1 MIPEWKIYP
10 RSQGHSTVYLQN
22 VVTDPA
28 IQVGAYTIYDDFVN
42 DPMGTSSGTTCCTTI
57 PSATMTG

>member
-42 DPMGTSSGTTCCTTI
+42 DPRISSGTTCCTTI

>member
-28 IQVGAYTIYDDFVN
+28 IQVGAYTIYDDLSTI
-42 DPMGTSSGTTCCTTI
+42 PGISSGTTCCTTI

>member
-22 VVTDPA
+22 VVIDPA
-28 IQVGAYTIYDDFVN
+28 IQVGRTPSMTILSTT
-42 DPMGTSSGTTCCTTI
+42 PGTSSGTMCCTTI

>member
-42 DPMGTSSGTTCCTTI
+42 DPRGFPAEQRAVPLSRVQ
-57 PSATMTG
+57 P

>member
-28 IQVGAYTIYDDFVN
+28 IQVGAYTI
-42 DPMGTSSGTTCCTTI
+42 PGISSGTTCCTTI

>member
-28 IQVGAYTIYDDFVN
+28 IQVGAL
-42 DPMGTSSGTTCCTTI
+42 
-57 PSATMTG
+57 PSATASSSAAAPW

>member
-28 IQVGAYTIYDDFVN
+28 IQVGALPAAPKF
-42 DPMGTSSGTTCCTTI
+42 SS
-57 PSATMTG
+57 SRATLQAVLPR

>member
-22 VVTDPA
+22 VVRR
-28 IQVGAYTIYDDFVN
+28 
-42 DPMGTSSGTTCCTTI
+42 SRH
-57 PSATMTG
+57 TGGGVHHL

>member
-42 DPMGTSSGTTCCTTI
+42 DPPGLPAEQRAVPLSRVQ
-57 PSATMTG
+57 P

>member
-42 DPMGTSSGTTCCTTI
+42 NPGISSGTTCCTTI